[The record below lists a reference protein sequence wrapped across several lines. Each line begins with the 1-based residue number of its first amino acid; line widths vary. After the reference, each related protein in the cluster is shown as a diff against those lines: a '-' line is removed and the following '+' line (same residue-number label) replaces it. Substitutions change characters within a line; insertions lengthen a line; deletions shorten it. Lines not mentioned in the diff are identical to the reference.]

1 VSLTFLHIGLSISL
15 DVSTLGYKYILH

>member
-1 VSLTFLHIGLSISL
+1 VNLTFLHIGLSISL